1 MPGRAAGAEVEYVE
15 VESACNCSSRW
26 QRYASR
32 WYVERAYR
40 HGKEWD
46 LRKTCWRGLV
56 DTGVQAISTTFARI
70 DHRLP
75 IPESRGQ

>member
-56 DTGVQAISTTFARI
+56 QAPYACLSFKHHAIVIVVGYA
-70 DHRLP
+70 LVV
-75 IPESRGQ
+75 G